1 MARSGYLLD
10 ALLVGGGLELV
21 GGPVAQGAVQPG
33 AVVPGD
39 VLHGGAAGGR
49 SGGPGLLVEALALQR
64 GEERFGERIVPAL
77 AGPTGRQGHLQVAGE
92 GGVGAADVLATLVRM
107 EDHLGVG
114 GGDRVGQRV
123 SDQLGTEMLGQGEP
137 DHPARGNVDHGGQ
150 IQPAVP
156 GREVG
161 DVATPAGIDR
171 GGVDGKVAADQVRA
185 GGGCRVGDGRALEP
199 ARRAATQPGGAHQA
213 CHTFAAMAVP
223 ATTQFGVDAWGAVAA
238 LGGLV
243 GLADVLGELLI
254 GALAGRDG
262 AGMVGVVGGTGD
274 LQQLARP
281 LEGALLC
288 LLRLDERI
296 HVHRVSFAKKAV
308 ARLRISTSPRSRWFS
323 RRRAASSWRSALV
336 SPPSLRLPLSR
347 STCRTHSRTAVS
359 VRSKSRATCPIER
372 SPCWHSSTISALN
385 SGVNDRRARGCLRS
399 MVSMMDILPGAAPL
413 MSGVRQTGSGP
424 QHRQAAVASAALL
437 RSPTSTSGPGGS
449 PGSSAAMTASPWRH
463 HTGHAGRARSTSPRP
478 SASPATTAGYRY
490 WRGTSSRSLAPSSMA
505 RSGRWFLT
513 SSGYWLPGRSRRRSC
528 LTLEAAPPSS
538 RLASTTTS
546 GSVGARSRA
555 RSSGS
560 APTATP
566 STRSGHRISRY
577 MLGSRPAS
585 RQTPLSVPSRPSEPS
600 SRWSATSPRGNMH
613 VDDRRL
619 LAAALAR
626 IWPPRDEPI
635 DWPPQKLAFG

>member
-39 VLHGGAAGGR
+39 VLHGGAAGSGPGR
-49 SGGPGLLVEALALQR
+49 PGLLVEALALQR

-77 AGPTGRQGHLQVAGE
+77 PGPTGRQGHLEIDGE
-92 GGVGAADVLATLVRM
+92 GGVLAAGVLATLVRM
-107 EDHLGVG
+107 EDHPRLGVA

-150 IQPAVP
+150 IQPPFP

-243 GLADVLGELLI
+243 GLTDVLGELLI

-288 LLRLDERI
+288 SLRLDERI
-296 HVHRVSFAKKAV
+296 QVHRVSFAKKAV

-336 SPPSLRLPLSR
+336 SPPSRRLPASR
-347 STCRTHSRTAVS
+347 STWRTHSRTAVS

-372 SPCWHSSTISALN
+372 SPRWHSSTISALN
-385 SGVNDRRARGCLRS
+385 SGVNDRRTRGCLRS

-424 QHRQAAVASAALL
+424 LLLSMSSVSRWEARQAG
-437 RSPTSTSGPGGS
+437 RRTPTSRPF
-449 PGSSAAMTASPWRH
+449 PKEL
-463 HTGHAGRARSTSPRP
+463 PR
-478 SASPATTAGYRY
+478 TRL
-490 WRGTSSRSLAPSSMA
+490 WSL
-505 RSGRWFLT
+505 RF
-513 SSGYWLPGRSRRRSC
+513 
-528 LTLEAAPPSS
+528 
-538 RLASTTTS
+538 
-546 GSVGARSRA
+546 
-555 RSSGS
+555 
-560 APTATP
+560 
-566 STRSGHRISRY
+566 
-577 MLGSRPAS
+577 
-585 RQTPLSVPSRPSEPS
+585 
-600 SRWSATSPRGNMH
+600 
-613 VDDRRL
+613 
-619 LAAALAR
+619 
-626 IWPPRDEPI
+626 
-635 DWPPQKLAFG
+635 

>member
-39 VLHGGAAGGR
+39 VVHGGAAGGR

-64 GEERFGERIVPAL
+64 GKERFGERVVPAL
-77 AGPTGRQGHLQVAGE
+77 PGPTGRQGHLQVAGE
-92 GGVGAADVLATLVRM
+92 GGVVAADVLATLVRM
-107 EDHLGVG
+107 EDHPGLGVA
-114 GGDRVGQRV
+114 GGDRVGQR
-123 SDQLGTEMLGQGEP
+123 EP
-137 DHPARGNVDHGGQ
+137 DHAARGNVDHGGQ
-150 IQPAVP
+150 IQPPFP

-185 GGGCRVGDGRALEP
+185 GGGCRVGGGRALEP

-288 LLRLDERI
+288 SLRLDERI

-336 SPPSLRLPLSR
+336 SPPSLRVPLSR
-347 STCRTHSRTAVS
+347 SAWRTHSRTAVS
-359 VRSKSRATCPIER
+359 VSSKSRATCPIER

-424 QHRQAAVASAALL
+424 PRRL
-437 RSPTSTSGPGGS
+437 
-449 PGSSAAMTASPWRH
+449 
-463 HTGHAGRARSTSPRP
+463 GRR
-478 SASPATTAGYRY
+478 ATTAVR
-490 WRGTSSRSLAPSSMA
+490 
-505 RSGRWFLT
+505 
-513 SSGYWLPGRSRRRSC
+513 
-528 LTLEAAPPSS
+528 AAWM
-538 RLASTTTS
+538 R
-546 GSVGARSRA
+546 
-555 RSSGS
+555 
-560 APTATP
+560 
-566 STRSGHRISRY
+566 
-577 MLGSRPAS
+577 
-585 RQTPLSVPSRPSEPS
+585 
-600 SRWSATSPRGNMH
+600 
-613 VDDRRL
+613 
-619 LAAALAR
+619 
-626 IWPPRDEPI
+626 
-635 DWPPQKLAFG
+635 

>member
-107 EDHLGVG
+107 EDHPGLGVA

-171 GGVDGKVAADQVRA
+171 GGVDGNVAADQVRA

-199 ARRAATQPGGAHQA
+199 ARRAATQPGGPHQA

-288 LLRLDERI
+288 SLRLEEPM

-336 SPPSLRLPLSR
+336 SPPSLRVPLSR
-347 STCRTHSRTAVS
+347 SAWRTHSRTAVS

-372 SPCWHSSTISALN
+372 SPRWHSSTISALN
-385 SGVNDRRARGCLRS
+385 SDVNDRRARGFLRS
-399 MVSMMDILPGAAPL
+399 VVSMMDILPGAAPL
-413 MSGVRQTGSGP
+413 MAGVRQTGSGP
-424 QHRQAAVASAALL
+424 
-437 RSPTSTSGPGGS
+437 
-449 PGSSAAMTASPWRH
+449 
-463 HTGHAGRARSTSPRP
+463 
-478 SASPATTAGYRY
+478 
-490 WRGTSSRSLAPSSMA
+490 RG
-505 RSGRWFLT
+505 W
-513 SSGYWLPGRSRRRSC
+513 SRRRRVAPGQGTAILRICSRVV
-528 LTLEAAPPSS
+528 TLRGCRAPAVQCCP
-538 RLASTTTS
+538 
-546 GSVGARSRA
+546 
-555 RSSGS
+555 
-560 APTATP
+560 
-566 STRSGHRISRY
+566 
-577 MLGSRPAS
+577 
-585 RQTPLSVPSRPSEPS
+585 QTITGRE
-600 SRWSATSPRGNMH
+600 
-613 VDDRRL
+613 
-619 LAAALAR
+619 
-626 IWPPRDEPI
+626 
-635 DWPPQKLAFG
+635 

>member
-107 EDHLGVG
+107 EDHPGLGV
-114 GGDRVGQRV
+114 
-123 SDQLGTEMLGQGEP
+123 
-137 DHPARGNVDHGGQ
+137 
-150 IQPAVP
+150 
-156 GREVG
+156 
-161 DVATPAGIDR
+161 
-171 GGVDGKVAADQVRA
+171 A

-199 ARRAATQPGGAHQA
+199 ARRAATQPGGPHQA

-274 LQQLARP
+274 LQQLAHP

-288 LLRLDERI
+288 SLHLDERI
-296 HVHRVSFAKKAV
+296 HVHRVSFAKSAV

-424 QHRQAAVASAALL
+424 A
-437 RSPTSTSGPGGS
+437 
-449 PGSSAAMTASPWRH
+449 
-463 HTGHAGRARSTSPRP
+463 
-478 SASPATTAGYRY
+478 
-490 WRGTSSRSLAPSSMA
+490 
-505 RSGRWFLT
+505 
-513 SSGYWLPGRSRRRSC
+513 
-528 LTLEAAPPSS
+528 
-538 RLASTTTS
+538 
-546 GSVGARSRA
+546 
-555 RSSGS
+555 
-560 APTATP
+560 
-566 STRSGHRISRY
+566 
-577 MLGSRPAS
+577 
-585 RQTPLSVPSRPSEPS
+585 
-600 SRWSATSPRGNMH
+600 
-613 VDDRRL
+613 
-619 LAAALAR
+619 
-626 IWPPRDEPI
+626 
-635 DWPPQKLAFG
+635 